1 MYQTLASLARERDVA
16 IEPVLRYHTGALD
29 ARSGGDD
36 DTLYRLC
43 AEAAASLSHCDSVLL
58 AQFLM
63 TGAYDA
69 AKAATGLSV
78 FTGPD
83 GSVSRLLQLAT

>member
-1 MYQTLASLARERDVA
+1 MLRFVA
-16 IEPVLRYHTGALD
+16 GALN

-36 DTLYRLC
+36 DTHHRLC
-43 AEAAASLSHCDSVLL
+43 AEAAASLGHCDSVLL
-58 AQFLM
+58 AQFSM
-63 TGAYDA
+63 TGACDA
-69 AKAATGLSV
+69 VEAATGLSV